1 MFGECM
7 YVKCCKIDYTKFL
20 QYSSTIFRYKMLKRK
35 SFLLPLNNSQPIV
48 VTVVLLSVKRIYDV
62 IHRHYT
68 VLCKTNIVD
77 EKFQLESSF

>member
-1 MFGECM
+1 
-7 YVKCCKIDYTKFL
+7 
-20 QYSSTIFRYKMLKRK
+20 MLKRK